1 MRTPFRSSS
10 ALFTTA
16 LLASLSSIPFLH
28 AADSATSS
36 APTDPL
42 AWPEVK
48 QEHKPWTRWW
58 WMGSAVDKENLTR
71 ELTDFA
77 AAGLGGVEI
86 TPIYGAKGY
95 EDRFIDF
102 LSPKYVEILA
112 HTAAEGKRLGIAID
126 MATGTGWPFGG
137 SFTQPK
143 DAELKIEIKD
153 GQFAPKLTG
162 FKVKRA
168 APGAAGLVL
177 DPYSPE
183 AIARYLAHFDQALA
197 ALPPGAIHGHFHDSF
212 EYTANWTPALLQKFK
227 ALHGYDLADHMAE
240 LTGTGDPDTI
250 ARIKSDYREVLA
262 QLHMDYMH
270 TWGDWVRSHGGVV
283 RNQGHGAPANLLDL
297 YALADIPE
305 TEVFGATKFPIPGYR
320 FTSGEISYNETQPL
334 INRFASSAAHV
345 TGKPLISSETFTWA
359 REHFHEAP
367 SVLKPELDQLFLTG
381 INHVFYHGTAY
392 SPSDAPWPG
401 WLFYAS
407 TQYNNRNPLWRDI
420 NEGLNAYIT
429 RAQSL
434 LQSGQPDAD
443 VLVYWPF
450 HDLLHKAD
458 GWERKFSMH
467 GKDWLTDSPTGKL
480 AQQLIDAGIQF
491 DFASDAQF
499 QGTRVTKGG
508 IETATGTHYRVILIP
523 QTKLMPVE
531 TLRHLLDLAD
541 KGATILFLE
550 AFPTDVPGLSTLD
563 DRRAQFAKQLDRLK
577 SETPSKPSSV
587 PAIPIYSNKVGHG
600 SVSLLEA
607 NVFSDTALA
616 TIALSR
622 REPHVDHGLGFIRR
636 RLDDGHVYFIT
647 NLTGKVFDGTIGL
660 SVGDSGA
667 AFFDARTGVIGVAT
681 SESILAADKVRKT
694 PLGEFG
700 SFTNATLHT
709 RLQLAPGESI
719 FVRTFAENQPT
730 GPDWKYLDPIAPPT
744 PLTGDWRVTF
754 LHGGPELPPAF
765 TIANTKL
772 ASWTGQSPAHEAFA
786 GTARYE
792 LDFDLPTAPAGASGD
807 WLLDLG
813 DVRETARVFV
823 NGTEVDL
830 LWSFPFRTRIDAK
843 HFKPGR
849 NTLAIEVT
857 NLAANRIRDLD
868 KRGVKWANFYDAN
881 VVNVNYKKMDAA
893 NWPVMPAGL
902 LGPVTLTP
910 LK

>member
-1 MRTPFRSSS
+1 
-10 ALFTTA
+10 
-16 LLASLSSIPFLH
+16 
-28 AADSATSS
+28 
-36 APTDPL
+36 
-42 AWPEVK
+42 
-48 QEHKPWTRWW
+48 
-58 WMGSAVDKENLTR
+58 MGSAVDNENLTR
-71 ELTDFA
+71 ELTEFA

-102 LSPKYVEILA
+102 LSPKYVAMLA

-137 SFTQPK
+137 SFTPAE

-153 GQFAPKLTG
+153 GQFAPRGTG

-177 DPYSPE
+177 DPYSPG
-183 AIARYLAHFDQALA
+183 AIARYLAHFDKALA
-197 ALPPGAIHGHFHDSF
+197 PLPPGAIHGHFHDSF
-212 EYTANWTPALLQKFK
+212 EYTANWTPALLEKFK
-227 ALHGYDLADHMAE
+227 ALHGYDLASHMAE

-270 TWGDWVRSHGGVV
+270 TWGDWVRKNGGVV

-297 YALADIPE
+297 YSLADIPE
-305 TEVFGATKFPIPGYR
+305 TEIFGATPFPIPGYR
-320 FTSGEISYNETQPL
+320 FTPGEISYNETQPL

-367 SVLKPELDQLFLTG
+367 SELKPELDQLFLTG

-392 SPSDAPWPG
+392 SPADAPWPG

-407 TQYNNRNPLWRDI
+407 TQYNNRNPLWRDL

-450 HDLLHKAD
+450 HDLLHQAG

-467 GKDWLTDSPTGKL
+467 GKDWLTDSPTEKL
-480 AQQLIDAGIQF
+480 AQQLIEAGSQF
-491 DFASDAQF
+491 DFISDAQLAKLTNAERF
-499 QGTRVTKGG
+499 VKTPAGAV
-508 IETATGTHYRVILIP
+508 YRSILIP
-523 QTKLMPVE
+523 KTQLIPVE
-531 TLRHLLDLAD
+531 TLSRLLDLAQD
-541 KGATILFLE
+541 GATVLFIGGV
-550 AFPTDVPGLSTLD
+550 PSDVPGFPKLAE
-563 DRRAQFAKQLDRLK
+563 RRAQLATQRNRLK
-577 SETPSKPSSV
+577 EGRRTADITSGVQFETFTVGKGTVETLSHYPDPSMRS
-587 PAIPIYSNKVGHG
+587 
-600 SVSLLEA
+600 
-607 NVFSDTALA
+607 
-616 TIALSR
+616 
-622 REPHVDHGLGFIRR
+622 GLHDAPDGLRSIRR
-636 RLDDGHVYFIT
+636 RLNDGHVFFIT
-647 NLTGKVFDGTIGL
+647 NLSDKPFNGL
-660 SVGDSGA
+660 KSLRYGWKSLDT
-667 AFFDARTGVIGVAT
+667 FDASAAIFDPRTGRTGVV
-681 SESILAADKVRKT
+681 KT
-694 PLGEFG
+694 EGRYV
-700 SFTNATLHT
+700 

-719 FVRTFAENQPT
+719 FVRTFAKEKPT
-730 GPDWKYLDPIAPPT
+730 GPAWKYIDPIGQPT
-744 PLTGDWRVTF
+744 LLTGDWRVTF
-754 LHGGPELPPAF
+754 LRGGPNLPPAF
-765 TIANTKL
+765 TLGNAKL
-772 ASWTGQSPAHEAFA
+772 ASWTEQSPAHERFA

-792 LDFDLPTAPAGASGD
+792 LTFDLPPAPAGASGD

-830 LWSFPFRTRIDAK
+830 LWSLPFRTRIDAK
-843 HFKPGR
+843 HLKPGS

-857 NLAANRIRDLD
+857 NLASNRIRDLD

-881 VVNVNYKKMDAA
+881 IVNVNYKKMDAA
-893 NWPVMPAGL
+893 NWPVMPSGL

-910 LK
+910 LKK

>member
-1 MRTPFRSSS
+1 MRTPFRPSPRILAPLTFACAA
-10 ALFTTA
+10 ALTAAQPATPTSGPAPATTNPA
-16 LLASLSSIPFLH
+16 AASGENV
-28 AADSATSS
+28 
-36 APTDPL
+36 L

-48 QEHKPWTRWW
+48 REHKPWTRWW

-71 ELTDFA
+71 ELTEFA

-102 LSPKYVEILA
+102 LSPKYIEMLA

-137 SFTQPK
+137 SFTPPE

-153 GQFAPKLTG
+153 NQFAPKPTG

-177 DPYSPE
+177 DPYSPD
-183 AIARYLAHFDQALA
+183 AIARYLAQFDKALA
-197 ALPPGAIHGHFHDSF
+197 PLPPGAIHGHFHDSF
-212 EYTANWTPALLQKFK
+212 EYTANWTPALTEKFK
-227 ALHGYDLADHMAE
+227 AMHGYDLAAHMAE
-240 LTGTGDPDTI
+240 LSGTGDPDTI

-270 TWGDWVRSHGGVV
+270 TWGDWVRKHGGVV

-305 TEVFGATKFPIPGYR
+305 TEVFGATHFPIPGYR
-320 FTSGEISYNETQPL
+320 FTPGEISYNETQPL

-345 TGKPLISSETFTWA
+345 TGKPLVSSETFTWA

-392 SPSDAPWPG
+392 SPADAPWPG

-407 TQYNNRNPLWRDI
+407 TQYNNRNPLWRDLA
-420 NEGLNAYIT
+420 EGLNAYIT

-443 VLVYWPF
+443 VLVYWPY

-467 GKDWLTDSPTGKL
+467 GKEWLTDSPTGKL
-480 AQQLIDAGIQF
+480 AQQLIDKGFQF
-491 DFASDAQF
+491 DFASDAQV
-499 QGTRVTKGG
+499 QASKVVDGMIR
-508 IETATGTHYRVILIP
+508 TGANSPYRVILVP
-523 QTKLMPVE
+523 NTKLMPVE
-531 TLRHLLDLAD
+531 TLQRLFNLAEEGATVVFIETLPSDVPGFSRLTQRREKFAREIARPIKDSRIGKGLLGVFPQEALGTSTAPTGLLPPRETSAD
-541 KGATILFLE
+541 KG
-550 AFPTDVPGLSTLD
+550 
-563 DRRAQFAKQLDRLK
+563 LK
-577 SETPSKPSSV
+577 S
-587 PAIPIYSNKVGHG
+587 
-600 SVSLLEA
+600 
-607 NVFSDTALA
+607 
-616 TIALSR
+616 
-622 REPHVDHGLGFIRR
+622 IRR
-636 RLDDGHVYFIT
+636 RLGEDYIYFIT
-647 NLTGKVFDGTIGL
+647 NLSDRPFDDTL
-660 SVGDSGA
+660 TLEAKA
-667 AFFDARTGVIGVAT
+667 AYAILMDARTGRLGIAPSEFNVSQPTIAWPPSAT
-681 SESILAADKVRKT
+681 SRDKIETWSLR
-694 PLGEFG
+694 L
-700 SFTNATLHT
+700 L

-719 FVRTFAENQPT
+719 FVRTRGRADTSFAH
-730 GPDWKYLDPIAPPT
+730 GPAWKYLDPIGQPT
-744 PLTGDWRVTF
+744 RLTGDWRVTF
-754 LHGGPELPPAF
+754 LRGGPDLPPAF
-765 TIANTKL
+765 NLPNTKL
-772 ASWTGQSPAHEAFA
+772 ASWTEQSPAHEAFA

-792 LDFDLPTAPAGASGD
+792 LDFDLPSAPAAASGD

-830 LWSFPFRTRIDAK
+830 LWSIPFRTRIDARHLK
-843 HFKPGR
+843 TGR

>member
-10 ALFTTA
+10 ALLTTA

-102 LSPKYVEILA
+102 LSPKYVEMLA

-137 SFTQPK
+137 SFTTTA

-153 GQFAPKLTG
+153 GQFAPRGTG

-177 DPYSPE
+177 DPYSPG
-183 AIARYLAHFDQALA
+183 AIARYLAEFDKALA
-197 ALPPGAIHGHFHDSF
+197 PLPPGAIHGHFHDSF
-212 EYTANWTPALLQKFK
+212 EYTANWTPALTEKFK
-227 ALHGYDLADHMAE
+227 AMHGYELTAHMAE
-240 LTGTGDPDTI
+240 LEGKGDPDTI

-270 TWGDWVRSHGGVV
+270 TWGDWVRKHGGVV

-305 TEVFGATKFPIPGYR
+305 TEVFGATNFPIPGYR
-320 FTSGEISYNETQPL
+320 FTPGEISYNETQPL

-367 SVLKPELDQLFLTG
+367 SELKPELDQLFLTG

-392 SPSDAPWPG
+392 SPADAPWPG

-420 NEGLNAYIT
+420 TEGLNAYIT

-450 HDLLHKAD
+450 HDLLHQAE

-467 GKDWLTDSPTGKL
+467 GKDWLTDSSTGKL
-480 AQQLIDAGIQF
+480 AQSLIDAGAKF
-491 DFASDAQF
+491 DFISDAQLA
-499 QGTRVTKGG
+499 G
-508 IETATGTHYRVILIP
+508 IEVEKTRRTYPLRTSGGASYSMIVVPHS
-523 QTKLMPVE
+523 QLMPLE
-531 TLRHLLDLAD
+531 TLRRLRTLSEQGVFVYFVGKLP
-541 KGATILFLE
+541 E
-550 AFPTDVPGLSTLD
+550 DVPGFANLA
-563 DRRAQFAKQLDRLK
+563 DRRAAFKDELKRLK
-577 SETPSKPSSV
+577 IGNLQDQKRHGL
-587 PAIPIYSNKVGHG
+587 PI
-600 SVSLLEA
+600 
-607 NVFSDTALA
+607 F
-616 TIALSR
+616 
-622 REPHVDHGLGFIRR
+622 PGLGFCSVGTMGDLLGHFALEESDLTKSGLRFIRR
-636 RLDDGHVYFIT
+636 KNEHGFTYFVT
-647 NLTGKVFDGTIGL
+647 NLTKN
-660 SVGDSGA
+660 SVDEKIALNTGNPTEALVLLDP
-667 AFFDARTGVIGVAT
+667 RTGKTGIGDYMDLRA
-681 SESILAADKVRKT
+681 SSGDRLANV
-694 PLGEFG
+694 
-700 SFTNATLHT
+700 

-719 FVRTFAENQPT
+719 FVRTFIDKQP
-730 GPDWKYLDPIAPPT
+730 GSPAWKYLDPIGQPT

-754 LHGGPELPPAF
+754 LRGGPELPPAF
-765 TIANTKL
+765 NIANAKL
-772 ASWTGQSPAHEAFA
+772 ASWTEQSPAHEAFA

-792 LDFDLPTAPAGASGD
+792 LIFDLPSAPAGASGD

-830 LWSFPFRTRIDAK
+830 LWSLPFRTRIDAK
-843 HFKPGR
+843 HLKPGR

-902 LGPVTLTP
+902 LGPITLTP

>member
-1 MRTPFRSSS
+1 MRTPLRPSPSRLLTVAALAFAS
-10 ALFTTA
+10 ALPLT
-16 LLASLSSIPFLH
+16 
-28 AADSATSS
+28 AADSA
-36 APTDPL
+36 APVSTQNENPL

-102 LSPKYVEILA
+102 LSPKYVEMLA
-112 HTAAEGKRLGIAID
+112 HTAAEGKRLGLAID

-137 SFTQPK
+137 SFTPQS

-153 GQFAPKLTG
+153 GQFAPRPTG

-177 DPYSPE
+177 DPYSPD
-183 AIARYLAHFDQALA
+183 AIARYLAEFDKALA
-197 ALPPGAIHGHFHDSF
+197 PLPPGAIHGHFHDSF
-212 EYTANWTPALLQKFK
+212 EYTANWTPALLEKFQ
-227 ALHGYDLADHMAE
+227 AMHGYDLASHIAE
-240 LTGTGDPDTI
+240 LSGNGDPDTI

-270 TWGDWVRSHGGVV
+270 TWGDWVRKHGGVV

-305 TEVFGATKFPIPGYR
+305 TEVFGATNFPIPFYR
-320 FTSGEISYNETQPL
+320 FTPGEISYNETQPL
-334 INRFASSAAHV
+334 INRFAASAAHV
-345 TGKPLISSETFTWA
+345 TGKKLISSETFTWA

-367 SVLKPELDQLFLTG
+367 SELKPELDQLFLTG
-381 INHVFYHGTAY
+381 INHVFYHGTAF
-392 SPSDAPWPG
+392 SPADAPWPG

-407 TQYNNRNPLWRDI
+407 TQYNNRNPLWRDMS
-420 NEGLNAYIT
+420 EGLNAYIT

-467 GKDWLTDSPTGKL
+467 GKDWLTESSTGKL
-480 AQQLIDAGIQF
+480 AQQLIEAGIQF
-491 DFASDAQF
+491 DFISDAQICDPKKRAGLT
-499 QGTRVTKGG
+499 QNSRVE
-508 IETATGTHYRVILIP
+508 IDRPIIVP
-523 QTKLMPVE
+523 QSSLMPVE
-531 TLRHLLDLAD
+531 TLQKLHELGQRGNLICFIGDL
-541 KGATILFLE
+541 
-550 AFPTDVPGLSTLD
+550 PTDVPGFAKLSE
-563 DRRAQFAKQLDRLK
+563 RRASFQKERAEILGKLKEYGGIRMAFSKKHDHIGGAILVGDFAQ
-577 SETPSKPSSV
+577 
-587 PAIPIYSNKVGHG
+587 
-600 SVSLLEA
+600 
-607 NVFSDTALA
+607 AL
-616 TIALSR
+616 TKLPKG
-622 REPHVDHGLGFIRR
+622 EPLVAAGLGFIRR
-636 RLDDGHVYFIT
+636 VSNDQRTKLYFIT
-647 NLTGKVFDGTIGL
+647 NLTGKAFDDSLGLRLDSRPAGTVIFL
-660 SVGDSGA
+660 DP
-667 AFFDARTGVIGVAT
+667 RTGKSGVV
-681 SESILAADKVRKT
+681 ESQVTQSTTKGR
-694 PLGEFG
+694 
-700 SFTNATLHT
+700 TNNV
-709 RLQLAPGESI
+709 RLQLAPGESLV
-719 FVRTFAENQPT
+719 VRMHAEKVT
-730 GPDWKYLDPIAPPT
+730 GHVWKYLDPLAPAT
-744 PLTGDWRVTF
+744 PLAGDWRISF

-765 TIANTKL
+765 TLSNGKL
-772 ASWTGQSPAHEAFA
+772 ASWTNQSPAHEAFA

-792 LDFDLPTAPAGASGD
+792 LDFDLPATPAGAGGD
-807 WLLDLG
+807 WRLDLG

-830 LWSFPFRTRIDAK
+830 LWSLPFRTRIDAK
-843 HFKPGR
+843 HLKPGR

-893 NWPVMPAGL
+893 NWPIMPAGL
-902 LGPVTLTP
+902 LGPITLTP

>member
-1 MRTPFRSSS
+1 MRTPLRPSPRLL
-10 ALFTTA
+10 AIA
-16 LLASLSSIPFLH
+16 LLACAPALT
-28 AADSATSS
+28 AADSAAT
-36 APTDPL
+36 APQSPL

-71 ELTDFA
+71 ELTEFA

-102 LSPKYVEILA
+102 LSPKYVEMLG

-137 SFTQPK
+137 SFTPK
-143 DAELKIEIKD
+143 EDAELKIEIVD
-153 GQFAPKLTG
+153 GKLTPRSTG

-177 DPYSPE
+177 DPYSPD
-183 AIARYLAHFDQALA
+183 AIARYLAHFDKALA
-197 ALPPGAIHGHFHDSF
+197 PLPPGAIHGHFHDSF
-212 EYTANWTPALLQKFK
+212 EYTANWTPALTEKFK
-227 ALHGYDLADHMAE
+227 AMHGYDLAAHMAE
-240 LTGTGDPDTI
+240 LEGKGDPDTI

-270 TWGDWVRSHGGVV
+270 TWGDWVRKNGGVV

-305 TEVFGATKFPIPGYR
+305 TEVFGATNFPIPFYR
-320 FTSGEISYNETQPL
+320 FTPGEISYNETQPL

-367 SVLKPELDQLFLTG
+367 SELKPELDQLFLTG
-381 INHVFYHGTAY
+381 INHVFYHGTAF
-392 SPSDAPWPG
+392 SPADAPWPG

-407 TQYNNRNPLWRDI
+407 TQYNNRNPLWRDLA
-420 NEGLNAYIT
+420 EGLNAYIT

-467 GKDWLTDSPTGKL
+467 GKDWLTDSSTGKL
-480 AQQLIDAGIQF
+480 AQQLIEAGIQF
-491 DFASDAQF
+491 DFISDAQICDPKKRAGLS
-499 QGTRVTKGG
+499 QSSRVE
-508 IETATGTHYRVILIP
+508 IDRPILVP
-523 QTKLMPVE
+523 QSSLMPLE
-531 TLRHLLDLAD
+531 TLQKLHELGQKGNLVCFIDDL
-541 KGATILFLE
+541 
-550 AFPTDVPGLSTLD
+550 PTDVPG
-563 DRRAQFAKQLDRLK
+563 FAKLSERRTAFQKERAEILGKLK
-577 SETPSKPSSV
+577 DYGGVRMAFAKKHENIGG
-587 PAIPIYSNKVGHG
+587 AILVGD
-600 SVSLLEA
+600 
-607 NVFSDTALA
+607 FTQ
-616 TIALSR
+616 ALSKLPKG
-622 REPHVDHGLGFIRR
+622 EPLVDAGLGFIRR
-636 RLDDGHVYFIT
+636 ISDDQRTKLYFVT
-647 NLTGKVFDGTIGL
+647 NLSGKPFDGTIGFKL
-660 SVGDSGA
+660 DSRPAGTVV
-667 AFFDARTGVIGVAT
+667 FLEPRTGKTGTVESRVTQSTAKGRT
-681 SESILAADKVRKT
+681 SNV
-694 PLGEFG
+694 
-700 SFTNATLHT
+700 
-709 RLQLAPGESI
+709 RLQLAPGESL
-719 FVRTFAENQPT
+719 FVRIHSEKVSASKAWAFTDNAAQT
-730 GPDWKYLDPIAPPT
+730 I
-744 PLTGDWRVTF
+744 PLAGDWRVTF
-754 LHGGPELPPAF
+754 LRGGPELPPDF
-765 TIANTKL
+765 SLSNTKL
-772 ASWTGQSPAHEAFA
+772 ASWTEQSPAHEGFA

-792 LDFDLPTAPAGASGD
+792 LDFALPATPAGAGGD

-823 NGTEVDL
+823 NGTQVDL
-830 LWSFPFRTRIDAK
+830 LWSLPFRTRIDAS
-843 HFKPGR
+843 HLKPGR

-857 NLAANRIRDLD
+857 NLASNRIRDLD
-868 KRGVKWANFYDAN
+868 KRGIKWANFYDSN
-881 VVNVNYKKMDAA
+881 IVNVNYKKMDASS
-893 NWPVMPAGL
+893 WPIMPAGL
-902 LGPVTLTP
+902 LGPITLTP

>member
-10 ALFTTA
+10 ALLTTA

-36 APTDPL
+36 GPTDPL

-102 LSPKYVEILA
+102 LSPKYVEMLA

-137 SFTQPK
+137 SFTPTS

-153 GQFAPKLTG
+153 GQFAPRPTG

-177 DPYSPE
+177 DPYSPD
-183 AIARYLAHFDQALA
+183 AIERYLAHFDKALA
-197 ALPPGAIHGHFHDSF
+197 QLPPGAIHGHFHDSF
-212 EYTANWTPALLQKFK
+212 EYTANWTPALTEKFK
-227 ALHGYDLADHMAE
+227 AMHGYDLASHMAE
-240 LTGTGDPDTI
+240 LTGTGNPDTI

-270 TWGDWVRSHGGVV
+270 TWGDWVRKNGGVV

-305 TEVFGATKFPIPGYR
+305 TEVFGATNFPIPGYR
-320 FTSGEISYNETQPL
+320 FTPGEISYNETQPL

-345 TGKPLISSETFTWA
+345 TGKPLVSSETFTWA

-367 SVLKPELDQLFLTG
+367 SELKPELDQLFTTG

-407 TQYNNRNPLWRDI
+407 TQYNNRNPLWRDL

-450 HDLLHKAD
+450 HDLLHQAD

-467 GKDWLTDSPTGKL
+467 GKEWLTDSPTGKL
-480 AQQLIDAGIQF
+480 AQQLIGAGIQF
-491 DFASDAQF
+491 DFISDAQLCRADIS
-499 QGTRVTKGG
+499 GEPLSSPSITLPGLG
-508 IETATGTHYRVILIP
+508 STGYKAILVP
-523 QTKLMPVE
+523 ACKLMPVE
-531 TLRHLLDLAD
+531 TLRHLRQMVERGNFVIFVDALP
-541 KGATILFLE
+541 E
-550 AFPTDVPGLSTLD
+550 DVPGFAKLSE
-563 DRRAQFAKQLDRLK
+563 RRAAF
-577 SETPSKPSSV
+577 SEEL
-587 PAIPIYSNKVGHG
+587 
-600 SVSLLEA
+600 SLLERFHDYLA
-607 NVFSDTALA
+607 PNRKPKDPKTGYSTLWVGNTDSSLSALKRVQEPMVSSGLRFVRRKNADRSLLYLITNPSAQPFDSWVQLRRPPDGWLSGVFAFSDPRSGTSGIAKVKEEDAL
-616 TIALSR
+616 
-622 REPHVDHGLGFIRR
+622 VQ
-636 RLDDGHVYFIT
+636 V
-647 NLTGKVFDGTIGL
+647 
-660 SVGDSGA
+660 
-667 AFFDARTGVIGVAT
+667 
-681 SESILAADKVRKT
+681 
-694 PLGEFG
+694 
-700 SFTNATLHT
+700 
-709 RLQLAPGESI
+709 RLQLAPGESV
-719 FVRTFAENQPT
+719 FLRTYMRAKVD
-730 GPDWKYLDPIAPPT
+730 GPAWKYLEPVAPPT
-744 PLTGDWRVTF
+744 PLTGDWRVSF
-754 LHGGPELPPAF
+754 LQGGPELPPAF
-765 TIANTKL
+765 TLPNNKL
-772 ASWTGQSPAHEAFA
+772 ASWTEQSPAHEAFA

-792 LDFDLPTAPAGASGD
+792 LDFDLPATPAGASGD

-830 LWSFPFRTRIDAK
+830 LWSLPFRTRIDAK
-843 HFKPGR
+843 HLKPGR